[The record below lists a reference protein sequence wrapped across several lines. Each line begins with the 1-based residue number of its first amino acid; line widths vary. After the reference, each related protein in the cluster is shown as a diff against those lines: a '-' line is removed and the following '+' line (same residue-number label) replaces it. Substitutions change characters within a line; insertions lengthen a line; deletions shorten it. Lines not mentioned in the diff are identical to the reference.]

1 MKKDIPRITET
12 KQIDRY
18 LAKLRGSIDTS
29 TFDELTSYHYSKN
42 SVSAMTK
49 DWNLFND
56 FCLSSHYPS
65 LPASVATIKAF
76 IERERRTRKYSTIK
90 RYVVTVSLIHYLFD
104 FKDPV
109 KSREIGLIIENI
121 RVLGIDSVSETQ
133 ALTQEHLKQ
142 LRLKLERSQS
152 PKDIRDLAIYS
163 VMFECALKRRDLR
176 QLSRMNVKLNEY
188 DECLVEID
196 SAVYQLSN
204 ESSTIL
210 LRWLELTPCTTIF
223 TGIDRHGNIKDNEL
237 NDSSIFRILR
247 QASDI
252 LELPFEVKFSS
263 QSCRVGAVKKLAQD
277 GLKIKEIQEFGR
289 WASPAMP
296 LQYSGKRTLSE
307 KEKAKF
313 KDDNNY
319 D

>member
-18 LAKLRGSIDTS
+18 LTKLRSSIDNN
-29 TFDELTSYHYSKN
+29 TFDELTSYRYSKN
-42 SVSAMTK
+42 SVVAMTK
-49 DWNLFND
+49 DWHLFNE
-56 FCLSSHYPS
+56 FCIYSHYPS

-76 IERERRTRKYSTIK
+76 FEREQQTRKYSTLK
-90 RYVVTVSLIHYLFD
+90 RYAVTISLIHYLFE
-104 FKDPV
+104 FKDPI
-109 KSREIGLIIENI
+109 KSREVGLLLEKI
-121 RVLGIDSVSETQ
+121 RVLGVDSVSETQ

-142 LRLKLERSQS
+142 LRLILGCSQS
-152 PKDIRDLAIYS
+152 PKDIRDMAIYS

-176 QLSRMNVKLNEY
+176 QLSRTNIQLNEY
-188 DECLVEID
+188 GDCFVEIEG
-196 SAVYQLSN
+196 AVYQLSN

-210 LRWLELTPCTTIF
+210 LRWLELTPCSTVF

-247 QASDI
+247 QASNI
-252 LELPFEVKFSS
+252 LDLPFEVKFSS

>member
-18 LAKLRGSIDTS
+18 LAKLRNSIDTS
-29 TFDELTSYHYSKN
+29 TFDELTSYRYSKN
-42 SVSAMTK
+42 SVVAMTK
-49 DWNLFND
+49 DWHLFNE
-56 FCLSSHYPS
+56 FCICSHYPS

-76 IERERRTRKYSTIK
+76 IEHEQQKRKFSTIK
-90 RYVVTVSLIHYLFD
+90 RYAVTISLIHYLFE
-104 FKDPV
+104 FKDPT
-109 KSREIGLIIENI
+109 KSREVGLLIEKI
-121 RVLGIDSVSETQ
+121 RVLGVDSVSETQ
-133 ALTQEHLKQ
+133 ALTQEHLQQ
-142 LRLKLERSQS
+142 LRLKLGRSQS
-152 PKDIRDLAIYS
+152 PKDIRDMAIYS

-176 QLSRMNVKLNEY
+176 QLSRTNIQLNEHG
-188 DECLVEID
+188 ECFVEID

-204 ESSTIL
+204 ESSIIL
-210 LRWLELTPCTTIF
+210 LKWLELTPCSTVF

-252 LELPFEVKFSS
+252 LDLPFEVKFSS